1 MGDLIH
7 KALVVIAMTC
17 ATLLVAFV
25 VGAVALFNL
34 NPAAY
39 GVVLPYALCWL
50 ILWMES
56 K

>member
-7 KALVVIAMTC
+7 KTLVVIAMIC
-17 ATLLVAFV
+17 ATLLVTFV

-34 NPAAY
+34 NPAAC
-39 GVVLPYALCWL
+39 VIVLPYALCWL

-56 K
+56 

>member
-7 KALVVIAMTC
+7 KTLVAIAMTC

-25 VGAVALFNL
+25 VGAVVLFNL
-34 NPAAY
+34 NPAAC
-39 GVVLPYALCWL
+39 VIVLPYALCWF

>member
-1 MGDLIH
+1 MSDLIH
-7 KALVVIAMTC
+7 KTLVAIAMTC

-34 NPAAY
+34 NPAAC
-39 GVVLPYALCWL
+39 VIVLPYALCWL
-50 ILWMES
+50 ILWVES